1 MAACKHP
8 FPPSRIR
15 RSAVPL
21 RQLDISAQ
29 NGSQDKSLDSI
40 HLSSPTDPW
49 AWPWRLGR
57 ILLPAGA
64 MEASASAHV
73 ADEAKRHL
81 QDCSRVAVF
90 DGKGAVLYANC
101 KVRLCSL
108 A

>member
-1 MAACKHP
+1 
-8 FPPSRIR
+8 
-15 RSAVPL
+15 
-21 RQLDISAQ
+21 
-29 NGSQDKSLDSI
+29 
-40 HLSSPTDPW
+40 
-49 AWPWRLGR
+49 
-57 ILLPAGA
+57 